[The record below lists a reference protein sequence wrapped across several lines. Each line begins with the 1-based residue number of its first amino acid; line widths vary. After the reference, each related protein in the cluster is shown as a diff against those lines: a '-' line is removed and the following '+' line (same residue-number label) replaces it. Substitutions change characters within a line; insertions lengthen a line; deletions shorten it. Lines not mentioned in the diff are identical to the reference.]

1 MGDDPQQPRPERRL
15 ALEPPQR
22 EIRLHKGVLHHILGI
37 RARPEQPGGAVRYR
51 RMGPH
56 QLGICLGV
64 AGQHPRDDLCFTSP
78 HTFHTPADGVW
89 FHT

>member
-1 MGDDPQQPRPERRL
+1 MGDDPQQPGPERRL

-37 RARPEQPGGAVRYR
+37 RARPEQPGGAMRYR

-78 HTFHTPADGVW
+78 HTFHTPAGGVW

>member
-1 MGDDPQQPRPERRL
+1 MGDDPQQPGPERRL

-37 RARPEQPGGAVRYR
+37 RARPQQPCRAVRDR
-51 RMGPH
+51 CMDPH
-56 QLGICLGV
+56 QLGVRLGV
-64 AGQHPRDDLCFTSP
+64 AGPYPRDDLCFTHP